1 MRDAMR
7 KTNSDPVVWF
17 PTQLPPGFVASFR
30 RWNIVITCILLFMVL
45 GLTVA
50 GIVTGLEGRTTTA
63 KKAPVKHQSSSA
75 PLGLGHS
82 STVLGML
89 RVARLSVS

>member
-1 MRDAMR
+1 MR
-7 KTNSDPVVWF
+7 KTNSDPAVWF

-50 GIVTGLEGRTTTA
+50 GIVTGLEARTTTA
-63 KKAPVKHQSSSA
+63 QKAPVKHESNSA
-75 PLGLGHS
+75 PLGLAHS
-82 STVLGML
+82 GTGLEMF
-89 RVARLSVS
+89 RVTGASVS